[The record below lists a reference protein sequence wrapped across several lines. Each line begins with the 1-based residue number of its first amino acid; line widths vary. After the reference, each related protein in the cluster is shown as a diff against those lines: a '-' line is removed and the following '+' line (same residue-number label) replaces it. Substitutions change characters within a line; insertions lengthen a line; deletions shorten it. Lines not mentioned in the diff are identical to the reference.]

1 MTSRISKI
9 CVLALFLF
17 SCGGNAATSVTISSE
32 AESVSTGIDGGSGTV
47 YDSSYQDAILEDG
60 VVTYSEYRRAKLDVV
75 SCMEEKGY
83 EARLDESMAPVVL
96 MIEHVVSGVGDDADA
111 RDSSAYGECESLYSS
126 RVEVVYTS
134 QVSYDDFLKAMF
146 VARLECAAEMG
157 YEIGEIEGV
166 RLGELSSRF
175 DDLALAHPEVADCMA
190 IGKERALEEWE
201 TRIP

>member
-1 MTSRISKI
+1 MPKLLWA
-9 CVLALFLF
+9 VLALVVAGC
-17 SCGGNAATSVTISSE
+17 SSGGADTTSVPPETIPDTS
-32 AESVSTGIDGGSGTV
+32 AVGPGDGGV

-157 YEIGEIEGV
+157 YEIGEIEG
-166 RLGELSSRF
+166 LSSG
-175 DDLALAHPEVADCMA
+175 DLIGLFGDLTLAHPEVADCMA
-190 IGKERALEEWE
+190 IGEQRALEEWE